1 MITHATARHA
11 VLGLLLSGVGIVV
24 LAVTAMLVRAVG

>member
-1 MITHATARHA
+1 MSGALFT
-11 VLGLLLSGVGIVV
+11 VLGLLLSGFGIVV